1 MADYAMK
8 EIQTRLENHKDFHA
22 NINNAFRD
30 VFLSVD
36 EALKSV
42 QEIEPIFSGTT
53 ACVVLMRDKKLFIAN
68 VGDSRA
74 VLGRNV
80 NGSFSSVDLSI
91 DQNPDS
97 PGEMSRIENCGGFVS
112 PPPEVGLSAR
122 VWLDEDYTQIG
133 LAMARSIGDH
143 AVKAIGVIADP
154 VVTTHNLIESDEF
167 LIIATDGVWEFISS
181 EEAVLLVSSFFSQGL
196 DASVACEQLI
206 EKAASK
212 WKEIEGDYRDDI
224 TAVIVRINHLCF
236 D

>member
-1 MADYAMK
+1 VADYAMK
-8 EIQTRLENHKDFHA
+8 EIQTRLENHEDFHA

-97 PGEMSRIENCGGFVS
+97 PGEMPRIENCGGFVS

-154 VVTTHNLIESDEF
+154 VVTTHNLIESDKF

-181 EEAVLLVSSFFSQGL
+181 EEAVLLVSSSFNQGL